1 MIEEQVDDGTAPR
14 GGLDLAGAVL
24 GGLAL
29 AAAPGLGLDVLPWLA
44 AALPMLALGALV
56 PRVPGDRWWR
66 LPVVLALALLPAGW
80 AIGSDAPLLALTLL
94 AALLAGTSLSA
105 WAAGRRP

>member
-1 MIEEQVDDGTAPR
+1 MIEEQIDDGTAPR
-14 GGLDLAGAVL
+14 GSLDLAGAVL

-29 AAAPGLGLDVLPWLA
+29 AAAPALGLDVLPWLA

-56 PRVPGDRWWR
+56 PRVPSDRWWR
-66 LPVVLALALLPAGW
+66 LPAVLALALLPAGW
-80 AIGSDAPLLALTLL
+80 AIGSDAPLIALTLL
-94 AALLAGTSLSA
+94 AALLAGTSISA

>member
-1 MIEEQVDDGTAPR
+1 MIGKQIDDGTAPR
-14 GGLDLAGAVL
+14 GGPDLAGAVL
-24 GGLAL
+24 GALAL
-29 AAAPGLGLDVLPWLA
+29 AAALGLGLDVLPWLA

-56 PRVPGDRWWR
+56 PCVPGDRWWR

-80 AIGSDAPLLALTLL
+80 AIGSDAPLMALTLL
-94 AALLAGTSLSA
+94 AALLAGTSISA

>member
-1 MIEEQVDDGTAPR
+1 VIGRQIDDGTAPR

-24 GGLAL
+24 GVLAL
-29 AAAPGLGLDVLPWLA
+29 AAAPVLGLQVLPWLA

-56 PRVPGDRWWR
+56 PRAPGDRWWR
-66 LPVVLALALLPAGW
+66 LPMVLALALLPAGW
-80 AIGSDAPLLALTLL
+80 AIGSDAPLTALTLL
-94 AALLAGTSLSA
+94 AAVLAGTSISA

>member
-1 MIEEQVDDGTAPR
+1 MIEEQIDDETAPR
-14 GGLDLAGAVL
+14 GSLDLAGAVL

-29 AAAPGLGLDVLPWLA
+29 AAALGLGLDVLPWLA

-56 PRVPGDRWWR
+56 PRVPSDQWWR

-80 AIGSDAPLLALTLL
+80 AIGSDAPLMALTLL
-94 AALLAGTSLSA
+94 AALLVGTSISA
-105 WAAGRRP
+105 WVAGRRP

>member
-1 MIEEQVDDGTAPR
+1 MIGKQIDDGTAPR
-14 GGLDLAGAVL
+14 GGPDLAGAVL

-29 AAAPGLGLDVLPWLA
+29 VAAPVLGLDVLPWLA

-56 PRVPGDRWWR
+56 PRVPSDQWWR
-66 LPVVLALALLPAGW
+66 LFVVLALALLPAGW

-94 AALLAGTSLSA
+94 AALLAGTSISA

>member
-1 MIEEQVDDGTAPR
+1 MLGKRIDDETAPC
-14 GGLDLAGAVL
+14 GSLDLAGAIL

-29 AAAPGLGLDVLPWLA
+29 AAPLGLGLDVLPWLA

-56 PRVPGDRWWR
+56 PGVPGDRWWR

-80 AIGSDAPLLALTLL
+80 AIGSDAPLMALTLL
-94 AALLAGTSLSA
+94 AALLVGTSISA
-105 WAAGRRP
+105 WVAGRRP